1 MPTAWGLM
9 KNYLRP
15 RLKTQSLCSQQI
27 SNTDGDTC
35 SPLKI
40 IDDSGGQSLIDH
52 KYLCRYIDEPLGDA
66 NCEHT
71 DESLDENYSS
81 DYDSSMPS
89 PENNFDSGSDLSDP
103 SSSDSSSS
111 STSRKRRMVGDP
123 ITGFPV
129 KDARNAFFPSLVE
142 IMHTPYCDLKK
153 KTKENCG
160 DFQLKDKAM
169 GKIHLSKYL
178 PIIHFL

>member
-1 MPTAWGLM
+1 M
-9 KNYLRP
+9 
-15 RLKTQSLCSQQI
+15 KTQSLCSQQI

-71 DESLDENYSS
+71 DDSLDENYSS